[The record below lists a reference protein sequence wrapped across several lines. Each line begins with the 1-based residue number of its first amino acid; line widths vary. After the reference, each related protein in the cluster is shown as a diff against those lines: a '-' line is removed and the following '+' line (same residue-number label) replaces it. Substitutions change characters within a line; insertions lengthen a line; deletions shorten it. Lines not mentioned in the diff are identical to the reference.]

1 MTDTNKEQ
9 VIENLICKSTKKTTG
24 GMETWLTRMPK
35 EAIPFIETL
44 ADRVENH
51 GQKANARVVA
61 EILEEQY
68 DFTVSRSRVRLWLV
82 DLEKRHAQKN

>member
-9 VIENLICKSTKKTTG
+9 VIENLISNATQKTRG
-24 GMETWLTRMPK
+24 GMDTWLNRMPK

-68 DFTVSRSRVRLWLV
+68 DFTVSRSRVRVCQV
-82 DLEKRHAQKN
+82 DLEKRYAQKN

>member
-9 VIENLICKSTKKTTG
+9 VIENLISNATQKTRG
-24 GMETWLTRMPK
+24 GMDTWLNRMPK

-44 ADRVENH
+44 ADRGENH
-51 GQKANARVVA
+51 GQTANARVVA

-68 DFTVSRSRVRLWLV
+68 NFTVSRSRVRVWLV
-82 DLEKRHAQKN
+82 DLEKRYAQKN

>member
-9 VIENLICKSTKKTTG
+9 VIENLISNATQKTRG
-24 GMETWLTRMPK
+24 GMDTWLNRMPK
-35 EAIPFIETL
+35 EAIPIIETL

-68 DFTVSRSRVRLWLV
+68 DFTVSRSRVRVWLV
-82 DLEKRHAQKN
+82 DLEKRYAQKN

>member
-9 VIENLICKSTKKTTG
+9 VIENLITNATQKTRG
-24 GMETWLTRMPK
+24 GMDTWLNRMPK

-51 GQKANARVVA
+51 GQKANARVVS
-61 EILEEQY
+61 EILMDKY
-68 DFTVSRSRVRLWLV
+68 NFAVSRSRVRVWLV
-82 DLEKRHAQKN
+82 NLEKRYDEKN